1 MSEETKILPTNAQF
15 AKTVL
20 VPLCTKLELDPKIA
34 TTRQAS
40 KYRHK
45 KGTLYTKSKEL
56 HNLQELRIALDE
68 IKT

>member
-1 MSEETKILPTNAQF
+1 MSDEVKTLPTNAQF

-20 VPLCTKLELDPKIA
+20 VPLCTKLGLDLKMA

-40 KYRHK
+40 KYRRK
-45 KGTLYTKSKEL
+45 KGTLFSKSKEL
-56 HNLQELRIALDE
+56 HNLQELRTALDE